1 MKTLASI
8 TAIALLA
15 AGQAYANPEFDNHA
29 NYGTILQDLD
39 SPVAAS
45 GTYAPTGHL
54 VAIIDSSDNYGS
66 VLFDLDQASTPSVAT
81 PPSIGDSADDYGNI
95 LYDTGSVY

>member
-1 MKTLASI
+1 MKTLASF
-8 TAIALLA
+8 TAFAFLVT
-15 AGQAYANPEFDNHA
+15 GPVFANPEFDNHA

-39 SPVAAS
+39 NPVATS
-45 GTYAPTGHL
+45 GEYAPTGHL
-54 VAIIDSSDNYGS
+54 VAVIDSADGYGS
-66 VLFDLDQASTPSVAT
+66 VLFDLDQPAAATVAT